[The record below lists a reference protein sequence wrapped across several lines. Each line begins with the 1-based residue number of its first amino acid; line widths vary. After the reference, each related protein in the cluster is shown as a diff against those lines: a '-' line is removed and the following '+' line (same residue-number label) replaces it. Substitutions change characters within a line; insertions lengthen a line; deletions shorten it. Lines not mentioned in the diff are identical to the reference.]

1 MNVESL
7 KSELQQVLDN
17 DVVLRKEFNALKRS
31 LSDYRNQ
38 LIMRDEDCK
47 RLQVTIDVLN
57 TKLVVVER
65 DCNTYKAE
73 LMQFKELRGTIQE
86 QLQSKQEEIDGRLS
100 EIQGL
105 RDDLNTMAT
114 GYEEQIESLKMQA
127 GSELAKVKEDY
138 IAQIEEL
145 RSNIHYKETGIKEEY
160 ENRVSELSMSW
171 ADREQNLMMVHQEA
185 VTRLKEE
192 HALEVRT
199 MSEHFVSQLSAASSA
214 GHEENALLKL
224 NHQTAT
230 MQMEEAHAEKIESLE
245 TGYKTEISRLKQ
257 ALEEQ
262 RNTLTTNFN
271 SRIETLSA
279 EYVAREANLVAGYQ
293 EQIEGLKNSA
303 GSQSEELSATFQAQV
318 NELKASH
325 ESLIH
330 ETVTANESRIAALIA
345 EYEEKLSNTLIHSN
359 QQNSKLNEELTR
371 AQASNENSGTV
382 INSLTEEVEARR
394 TDVDTLKVKVE
405 ELEMQL
411 RNEAERYLALS
422 GEYAA
427 FKESALP
434 INDEKINELNAQIAT
449 LNLTHSDYAAE
460 LTSQIDHLNEEIKNM
475 SVVFEST
482 TNSLSE
488 TELALELKI
497 QELGNASLQIDSL
510 LAEKEEREA
519 ELENSAAEIEEKY
532 ASLLNEK
539 ETEFQKL
546 LAENATIIDEID
558 IAQDK
563 VEAQEA
569 EIQILKAELDEM
581 TSQNSGK
588 SELFKET
595 LSAKNFEI
603 TNLEANNA
611 AYCEEISQLKKEVT
625 KLEEELNTVNAGL
638 ENMTALQNNFEK
650 VNGEKN
656 ELLAQIG
663 ALSVTIQTLNENTA
677 LLTGKLSAYEE
688 EIEAL
693 AGKARTEEQDAFIDK
708 LFKQIDALNDEKL
721 ALLDEKEQMAAQ
733 LLKMNEVLTS
743 FSQQVDTEQI
753 DVSGLNNHR
762 KNIILATNSEGSQD
776 SLTKKQINDLVREI
790 DKCIAL
796 LSA

>member
-1 MNVESL
+1 
-7 KSELQQVLDN
+7 
-17 DVVLRKEFNALKRS
+17 
-31 LSDYRNQ
+31 
-38 LIMRDEDCK
+38 
-47 RLQVTIDVLN
+47 
-57 TKLVVVER
+57 VVVER

-394 TDVDTLKVKVE
+394 SDVDTLTVKVE

-427 FKESALP
+427 FKENALLT
-434 INDEKINELNAQIAT
+434 NDEKINELNAQIAT

-519 ELENSAAEIEEKY
+519 ELESSASEIEEKY

-625 KLEEELNTVNAGL
+625 KLEEELNMVNAGL

-663 ALSVTIQTLNENTA
+663 ALSVTIQTLNENTV
-677 LLTGKLSAYEE
+677 LLTGKLSTYEE

>member
-1 MNVESL
+1 
-7 KSELQQVLDN
+7 
-17 DVVLRKEFNALKRS
+17 
-31 LSDYRNQ
+31 
-38 LIMRDEDCK
+38 
-47 RLQVTIDVLN
+47 
-57 TKLVVVER
+57 
-65 DCNTYKAE
+65 
-73 LMQFKELRGTIQE
+73 
-86 QLQSKQEEIDGRLS
+86 
-100 EIQGL
+100 
-105 RDDLNTMAT
+105 
-114 GYEEQIESLKMQA
+114 
-127 GSELAKVKEDY
+127 
-138 IAQIEEL
+138 
-145 RSNIHYKETGIKEEY
+145 
-160 ENRVSELSMSW
+160 
-171 ADREQNLMMVHQEA
+171 
-185 VTRLKEE
+185 
-192 HALEVRT
+192 
-199 MSEHFVSQLSAASSA
+199 VSQLSAASSA

>member
-1 MNVESL
+1 
-7 KSELQQVLDN
+7 
-17 DVVLRKEFNALKRS
+17 
-31 LSDYRNQ
+31 
-38 LIMRDEDCK
+38 
-47 RLQVTIDVLN
+47 
-57 TKLVVVER
+57 
-65 DCNTYKAE
+65 
-73 LMQFKELRGTIQE
+73 
-86 QLQSKQEEIDGRLS
+86 
-100 EIQGL
+100 
-105 RDDLNTMAT
+105 
-114 GYEEQIESLKMQA
+114 
-127 GSELAKVKEDY
+127 
-138 IAQIEEL
+138 
-145 RSNIHYKETGIKEEY
+145 
-160 ENRVSELSMSW
+160 
-171 ADREQNLMMVHQEA
+171 
-185 VTRLKEE
+185 
-192 HALEVRT
+192 
-199 MSEHFVSQLSAASSA
+199 
-214 GHEENALLKL
+214 
-224 NHQTAT
+224 
-230 MQMEEAHAEKIESLE
+230 
-245 TGYKTEISRLKQ
+245 
-257 ALEEQ
+257 
-262 RNTLTTNFN
+262 
-271 SRIETLSA
+271 
-279 EYVAREANLVAGYQ
+279 
-293 EQIEGLKNSA
+293 
-303 GSQSEELSATFQAQV
+303 
-318 NELKASH
+318 
-325 ESLIH
+325 
-330 ETVTANESRIAALIA
+330 
-345 EYEEKLSNTLIHSN
+345 
-359 QQNSKLNEELTR
+359 
-371 AQASNENSGTV
+371 
-382 INSLTEEVEARR
+382 
-394 TDVDTLKVKVE
+394 
-405 ELEMQL
+405 
-411 RNEAERYLALS
+411 
-422 GEYAA
+422 
-427 FKESALP
+427 
-434 INDEKINELNAQIAT
+434 
-449 LNLTHSDYAAE
+449 
-460 LTSQIDHLNEEIKNM
+460 M